1 MWAKVDAFGLCINHT
16 SMLYIP
22 RYVFPQIFYCTCIV
36 GKTEVSLKMV
46 QLMYGKPQNMCY
58 VHDKTSIRYSAR
70 FKHIKK
76 GSQSLIQRGWQTSLY
91 ETYQINLDAL
101 YEEYSLIKGKFT

>member
-1 MWAKVDAFGLCINHT
+1 M
-16 SMLYIP
+16 
-22 RYVFPQIFYCTCIV
+22 

-46 QLMYGKPQNMCY
+46 QLMYGKPQ
-58 VHDKTSIRYSAR
+58 
-70 FKHIKK
+70 KK